1 MPSLMYEGIARKFLS
16 DGSRVKNMLKHGDFD
31 PQDPIPV
38 NFHTT
43 TMVGIFLGKAI
54 LLFLWIN

>member
-1 MPSLMYEGIARKFLS
+1 MYEGIARKFLS